1 MRRCAVLASG
11 RRLAVAGALVF
22 AVAGGASAQ
31 YGGGGG
37 GGGTPGGSPA
47 AEEEPKEKKERRWGR
62 KKEEG
67 DDRWAHTYTMDPR
80 TAKRFGEAYESFQE
94 DDPDGALAALGKLRM
109 RSLNPYEKASVFRLR
124 GFIAYSQGDLTEA
137 RDLLQQA
144 LAENGLPPDN
154 QAELTF
160 NIAQMWLQEQN
171 WDEGIAALNEYLKLV
186 KVPNATPYH
195 LLAIAYFQ
203 KADYE
208 GALAPAQKAYEISA
222 EPSEGVL
229 QLLLAI
235 RLTLRQYPESA
246 PLLKELVANYPKK
259 KYYMQLSTVHGALE
273 QYDDALVPLQ
283 LAYVQDMLDQDADL
297 RRLAQLLLFL
307 ELPYRAARV
316 MERGLDDE
324 IVERDEDAFEMLSN
338 SWIAAR
344 EFEKAV
350 EPLEEGAAL
359 SEKGDLYIRLAQV
372 HLQREKWSEAAAALR
387 SALDKGGLRS
397 PGDAKLLMGIA
408 YYSQK
413 RPERAR
419 TWFSRAR
426 GHAGTR
432 KEADVWIKHIDR
444 ELQSG

>member
-1 MRRCAVLASG
+1 MRRRARWVSRFLVVGVLA
-11 RRLAVAGALVF
+11 LAVAGA
-22 AVAGGASAQ
+22 ATAQ

-37 GGGTPGGSPA
+37 GGGGAPGSPPT
-47 AEEEPKEKKERRWGR
+47 EEKEPEEKKERRWGR
-62 KKEEG
+62 KQEEG

-80 TAKRFGEAYESFQE
+80 TAKRFGESLERFQE
-94 DDPDGALAALGKLRM
+94 DDYDGALAALGKLRM
-109 RSLNPYEKASVFRLR
+109 RSLNPYEKASVFRLQ
-124 GFIAYSQGDLTEA
+124 GFIAYNQGDLPGA
-137 RDLLQQA
+137 RAELERA
-144 LAENGLPPDN
+144 VAENGLPPEN
-154 QAELTF
+154 QADLTF

-171 WDEGIAALNEYLKLV
+171 WDEGIAALQEYLKLV

-195 LLAIAYFQ
+195 LMAIAHFQ

-208 GALAPAQKAYEISA
+208 GALSPAQTAYEISL

-273 QYDDALVPLQ
+273 EYDDALVPLQ
-283 LAYVQDMLDQDADL
+283 LAYIQDLLDKDADL

-307 ELPYRAARV
+307 ELPYRAALV
-316 MERGLDDE
+316 MERGLGDE
-324 IVERDEDAFEMLSN
+324 IVERDEEAFEMLSN

-344 EFEKAV
+344 EFDKAV
-350 EPLEEGAAL
+350 DPLEEGAAL
-359 SEKGDLYIRLAQV
+359 SENGDLYIRLAQV
-372 HLQREKWSEAAAALR
+372 HLQREKWAAAAGALR
-387 SALDKGGLRS
+387 NALEKGGLRN

-419 TWFSRAR
+419 TWFARAR
-426 GHAGTR
+426 GHAATR